1 MTPPTLRRRPRAQRV
16 VTAAVSVLLAA
27 GFVGVWACS
36 PRAIATAPTPAPALL
51 STATAA
57 AVTPAPAAVSAA
69 ATRREA
75 ESAALLASLRAEL
88 DAARRSA
95 ARTEASTAL
104 PVSRRIE
111 VSSTAYCIKG
121 LMRTGV
127 RTRDG
132 MAAADPS
139 VIPLGSVVRMSHLDG
154 EEIGTFVVMD
164 TGGAV
169 RGNRVDIYMDS
180 CREASDWGRKRIV
193 VEVLTTG
200 RAG

>member
-1 MTPPTLRRRPRAQRV
+1 MSIFDPTRTPRRPRVQRI
-16 VTAAVSVLLAA
+16 VTAAVSLLVSA
-27 GFVGVWACS
+27 GFIGAWAC
-36 PRAIATAPTPAPALL
+36 APSAVAPAVGPSL
-51 STATAA
+51 
-57 AVTPAPAAVSAA
+57 VSAA
-69 ATRREA
+69 VASVPRKP
-75 ESAALLASLRAEL
+75 AALPPAPDAERNRDLVADLRAEL
-88 DAARRSA
+88 DAVRRSS
-95 ARTEASTAL
+95 ARTERAAAL

-139 VIPLGSVVRMSHLDG
+139 VIPLGSVVRLSHPG
-154 EEIGTFVVMD
+154 GAEIGVFVVMD

-180 CREASDWGRKRIV
+180 CSEASDWGRKRIV
-193 VEVLTTG
+193 AEVLSTG

>member
-1 MTPPTLRRRPRAQRV
+1 MTFRPLPGLRPRAQRIL
-16 VTAAVSVLLAA
+16 TAAVFVLLAA
-27 GFVGVWACS
+27 GFAGAWACS
-36 PRAIATAPTPAPALL
+36 PRAVAPSPAPALV

-57 AVTPAPAAVSAA
+57 AVTPAPAPAA
-69 ATRREA
+69 PSRADA

-88 DAARRSA
+88 EAARRTA
-95 ARTEASTAL
+95 ARAERSTAL

-111 VSSTAYCIKG
+111 VSSTAYCLKG
-121 LMRTGV
+121 MMRTGV

-154 EEIGTFVVMD
+154 EEIGVFVVMD

-180 CREASDWGRKRIV
+180 CREALDWGRKRIV
-193 VEVLTTG
+193 VEVLATG